1 MAAGERI
8 ETGLLEKLVPFSSLS
23 ETHLAELSRKG
34 TVEEHPRGSILFKRG
49 EENRHCHYLLA
60 GSVDLADADFNI
72 TQVSSADERAHAA
85 LDTNQP
91 HMVTA
96 ITTSPV
102 RVLLFDKDYVDLV
115 LTWDQAGNYLVQ
127 DLEEDEVLDAD
138 ADWMSCLLQSRL
150 FTSIP
155 PANIQQLF
163 AKFEEARVKADDVV
177 VNQGDPG
184 DFFYVVKSGVARIS
198 RRIQS
203 GGDVTDVVLAEL
215 RAGDVFGEDALIGDA
230 PRNAT
235 VKMVTDGSLMR
246 LDKKDFSHLMQDP
259 VLEFIEFE
267 ELEALIAEGER
278 KIEVLDVRL
287 PLEFKQGHI
296 EGSRSV
302 PLHAIRKIVDEL
314 DADVTYITTC
324 DGGRRSTLAAYLLN
338 QYGFEALVLKDPP
351 DLESSAA

>member
-1 MAAGERI
+1 MSAVQRI
-8 ETGLLEKLVPFSSLS
+8 ETSLLERLVPFGALSDTHLS
-23 ETHLAELSRKG
+23 ELTRKG
-34 TVEEHPRGSILFKRG
+34 IVEEHPKGSILFKRG
-49 EENRHCHYLLA
+49 EESRRCHYLLA

-72 TQVSSADERAHAA
+72 TQVSSADERARMA
-85 LDTNQP
+85 LDMNQP
-91 HMVTA
+91 HVVTA
-96 ITTSPV
+96 ITTSQV
-102 RVLLFDKDYVDLV
+102 RVLEFDKDYVDLV

-163 AKFEEARVKADDVV
+163 AKFEEVKVKADEVV
-177 VNQGDPG
+177 VKQNDPG

-198 RRIQS
+198 RLITNE
-203 GGDVTDVVLAEL
+203 GNVTDVVLAEL

-230 PRNAT
+230 PRNAS
-235 VKMVTDGSLMR
+235 VRMAIDGALMR
-246 LDKKDFSHLMQDP
+246 LDKKDFRNLMQDP
-259 VLEFIEFE
+259 VLEFIEYQELE
-267 ELEALIAEGER
+267 ELIALGER
-278 KIEVLDVRL
+278 QIVILDVRL
-287 PLEFKQGHI
+287 PLEFTQGHI

-302 PLHAIRKIVDEL
+302 PLHAIRQVVNDL
-314 DADVTYITTC
+314 DSDVTYITAC

-351 DLESSAA
+351 DLASSAA